1 MIDYFKNR
9 RKNYEK
15 KFSKWMSGKE
25 NPSFLD
31 KISMRSP
38 YGLMYHTGKPLKDQN
53 KTKKLKKF
61 KSDMEGLA
69 ERKWIDKYL

>member
-1 MIDYFKNR
+1 MNNYFKDR

-15 KFSKWMSGKE
+15 KFLNWMSGKE

-31 KISMRSP
+31 KISMAPP
-38 YGLMYHTGKPLKDQN
+38 YGLMYNTGKPLKDQN
-53 KTKKLKKF
+53 KIKELKKF

-69 ERKWIDKYL
+69 DKKFINKYL